1 MSQATP
7 VTLTVPAHADY
18 ARSVRML
25 AANLAVVQGLCV
37 DSVEDVR
44 MAAEEGFVYA
54 CATAPAACDVSF
66 QLSGDEVRMAF
77 SLGEQD
83 AEDAPDT
90 DVDLIEAL
98 LSAVCDDYAI
108 SDDGLTLGLVKRV
121 RPHAE

>member
-1 MSQATP
+1 MERGS
-7 VTLTVPAHADY
+7 VRLSVPAEVGF
-18 ARSVRML
+18 ARVVRMTAASL
-25 AANLAVVQGLCV
+25 ATMGELGV
-37 DSVEDVR
+37 DDVEDVR

-108 SDDGLTLGLVKRV
+108 SDDGLTLSLVKRV